1 MTEYNFGK
9 WNIYITDSVM
19 DLVKDFRQIK
29 SNDNEAGGILIGQVK
44 DNNIYI
50 LKASIPNKFD
60 TSSRYNFECKK
71 EMAQIII
78 EYEFYNSGKKSI
90 YFGEW
95 HTHPQD
101 IPIPSSIDKS
111 MISNQF
117 KRNKLNEPFLILLIQ
132 GNLDLYVGFY
142 DGKKL
147 NKTKL
152 IEEVA
157 K

>member
-1 MTEYNFGK
+1 MTEYNLGK
-9 WNIYITDSVM
+9 NNVHIADSVM
-19 DLVKDFRQIK
+19 DLISNFRQTK
-29 SNDNEAGGILIGQVK
+29 STDNEAGGILIGQIK

-60 TSSRYNFECKK
+60 KPSRYNFECDK
-71 EMAQIII
+71 EIAQIII
-78 EYEFYNSGKKSI
+78 EHEFYNSEKKSI

-101 IPIPSSIDKS
+101 IPIPSNIDKS
-111 MISNQF
+111 MIYNQF
-117 KRNKLNEPFLILLIQ
+117 RLNRLNEPFLILIIQ
-132 GNLDLYVGFY
+132 GNSDLYVGFY

-152 IEEVA
+152 KKRGV